1 MQSFSPHSDPHC
13 SVGAVA
19 RPGGPRIPGSVP
31 GTRSIGLEGPFLLD
45 RSAPLR
51 QPGLTGWQ
59 SMLRVST
66 LPPPVCLPQDR
77 CFSVL
82 RACYL
87 CPRGVQ
93 AVIRVCSV
101 DCGRAGPARPSRA
114 SRVPLPY
121 CCLLLLSRQPGTW
134 RLQWAVSFASS
145 LACHRVSSPVPGLS
159 LCRVCLSVCLPLW
172 VCVSLAP
179 SPPSLHRQ
187 DGTSL
192 LTHFLGKCL
201 FDPCPFL

>member
-31 GTRSIGLEGPFLLD
+31 GPRSIGLEGPFLLD

-51 QPGLTGWQ
+51 QPGLTGWR
-59 SMLRVST
+59 SVLRVPT

-77 CFSVL
+77 CFSVS

-93 AVIRVCSV
+93 AVIRGRLWTCRSCSSLQ
-101 DCGRAGPARPSRA
+101 GLSGPPT
-114 SRVPLPY
+114 
-121 CCLLLLSRQPGTW
+121 LLLSAAAEQTTRNVVASVGSLLYVLPCLSPCLLPCPGAQP
-134 RLQWAVSFASS
+134 LS
-145 LACHRVSSPVPGLS
+145 GLS
-159 LCRVCLSVCLPLW
+159 VSHSG
-172 VCVSLAP
+172 CVSLW
-179 SPPSLHRQ
+179 PPPRH
-187 DGTSL
+187 
-192 LTHFLGKCL
+192 
-201 FDPCPFL
+201 PCTDRTVYLC